1 MKERNKIK
9 TKRNALNHHQFL
21 TYQDYVNSNAS
32 QDTSLLNLNAW
43 FVLFLYSLKPDTE
56 GFDN

>member
-9 TKRNALNHHQFL
+9 RNALSHHQL
-21 TYQDYVNSNAS
+21 ITYQDYVNRNAS